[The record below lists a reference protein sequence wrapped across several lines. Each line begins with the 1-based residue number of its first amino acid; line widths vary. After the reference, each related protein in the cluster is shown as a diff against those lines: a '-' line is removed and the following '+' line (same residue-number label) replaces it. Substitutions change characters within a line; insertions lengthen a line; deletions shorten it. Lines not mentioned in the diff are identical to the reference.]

1 MKSASFRNQILYRIL
16 RSGLAAFLISVV
28 LAVLVFYPLLK
39 QEAVRDNKSTNN
51 LILQRLEETLGFAE
65 DYAQYL
71 SSAIETSDEITE
83 YFQNPS
89 SQSEALARW
98 SLNNLNNYNTM
109 VRGVALISENAKSI
123 DSITNLTDED
133 YEFLESDFIIDMNK
147 NTFEKKNTQE

>member
-16 RSGLAAFLISVV
+16 RSGFAAFLISVV

-71 SSAIETSDEITE
+71 SSAIEASDEITE
-83 YFQNPS
+83 
-89 SQSEALARW
+89 
-98 SLNNLNNYNTM
+98 
-109 VRGVALISENAKSI
+109 
-123 DSITNLTDED
+123 
-133 YEFLESDFIIDMNK
+133 
-147 NTFEKKNTQE
+147 